1 MKIIGRFRLVSI
13 FITPVRSI
21 GCTSKL
27 MKMWGESMI
36 AGMEKKHVID
46 LTPKERRRCLA
57 IVSKGRNKASMIRRA
72 HILLKSDEGKTDRE
86 ISEILYTSE
95 ETVRRTRVRFCADG
109 LLVALEDK
117 PHPSPDP
124 KLNDELEAYLIALA
138 CSTPPAGQK
147 RWTAELLAQQLMDD
161 AIVDT
166 VSPTTIRT
174 VLKKTSLNLGE

>member
-27 MKMWGESMI
+27 MKTWGESMI
-36 AGMEKKHVID
+36 AGMEKKHVIN

-86 ISEILYTSE
+86 ISEIL
-95 ETVRRTRVRFCADG
+95 
-109 LLVALEDK
+109 
-117 PHPSPDP
+117 
-124 KLNDELEAYLIALA
+124 
-138 CSTPPAGQK
+138 
-147 RWTAELLAQQLMDD
+147 
-161 AIVDT
+161 
-166 VSPTTIRT
+166 
-174 VLKKTSLNLGE
+174 

>member
-1 MKIIGRFRLVSI
+1 
-13 FITPVRSI
+13 
-21 GCTSKL
+21 
-27 MKMWGESMI
+27 
-36 AGMEKKHVID
+36 
-46 LTPKERRRCLA
+46 
-57 IVSKGRNKASMIRRA
+57 MIRRA

-86 ISEILYTSE
+86 ISEMLYTSE

-124 KLNDELEAYLIALA
+124 KLNDEQEAYLIALA

>member
-1 MKIIGRFRLVSI
+1 MKIIGRFGLVSV

-36 AGMEKKHVID
+36 AGMEKKHVIN

-57 IVSKGRNKASMIRRA
+57 IVSKGRNKASMIRQ
-72 HILLKSDEGKTDRE
+72 
-86 ISEILYTSE
+86 
-95 ETVRRTRVRFCADG
+95 
-109 LLVALEDK
+109 
-117 PHPSPDP
+117 
-124 KLNDELEAYLIALA
+124 EAYLIALA

-166 VSPTTIRT
+166 VSTTTIRT